1 MVFLLTWFYTRIT
14 FLCWWLTG
22 SLCTLDFFNRHHFL
36 FSHKFC
42 TTEFWAGFWWHWFC
56 GIYGSSSLSQP
67 PSLPCL
73 SFSQST
79 VWYRRSSFSGRNIW
93 SIASSWLQSSSF
105 QQQSSFRF
113 GSRSIYYS
121 RQVFLKGFFLQLYEG
136 FRFEVTPLVFAI
148 IFAIICSSPLC
159 FQQRLSC
166 IDYLFSITNRL
177 SLVSIK
183 AHNYPDIRVFCSR
196 GEIVLQGF
204 LFCEAFLI
212 IFLLINIIETSFWSW
227 QLKSV
232 AFDAILMQLGTLLI
246 LFLLLWCFDV
256 CGKTRYRVSI
266 TDL

>member
-1 MVFLLTWFYTRIT
+1 MVFLLTWLWHQDY
-14 FLCWWLTG
+14 L
-22 SLCTLDFFNRHHFL
+22 SLVMTYWQPQYFRFFQSPSFL

-42 TTEFWAGFWWHWFC
+42 TTEFWAGFWWRWFC

-136 FRFEVTPLVFAI
+136 FRFEVMLLV
-148 IFAIICSSPLC
+148 FAIICSSPLC

-166 IDYLFSITNRL
+166 IDYLFSITYRL

-204 LFCEAFLI
+204 LFCEVFQI
-212 IFLLINIIETSFWSW
+212 ISLLINVIETSFWSW

-232 AFDAILMQLGTLLI
+232 AFGAILMPLGTLSI
-246 LFLLLWCFDV
+246 HFLLFWCFDV
-256 CGKTRYRVSI
+256 CGKARYRVSI
-266 TDL
+266 AYL